1 MTNTENS
8 VIAAASSGDAVVPPR
23 PAAVPVTRGRLV
35 RFADRW
41 GTLVVFAAMIAFFW
55 ALRPSS
61 FGTFNNLAAILQESS
76 STLLLGVGL
85 TAVLSVAEFD
95 LSFPYL
101 ITLCS
106 ATTTL
111 TMTSLH
117 AGAIAAVLVG
127 LGVGAFCGIVA
138 GYAVAM
144 EKASSFI
151 VTLALGF
158 VWTGIADGLTNSQSV
173 VSGFATHFINITS
186 YKWLGFALASWVAVI
201 FAVLVGLLFRWSIP
215 GRHMLSVGSNSEAS
229 RLAGLK
235 VGRVRMAAFLVLG
248 LAVGIA
254 AVLITSQQGTYTPD
268 FGTSYFLA
276 PYVACFFGMS
286 VLAMHRF
293 TVFGTVVGALFLG
306 TLQTGLLI
314 MGSSLW
320 VGELIQGL
328 VLLVILL
335 VARRRSR
342 R

>member
-1 MTNTENS
+1 M
-8 VIAAASSGDAVVPPR
+8 
-23 PAAVPVTRGRLV
+23 RL
-35 RFADRW
+35 ADRW
-41 GTLVVFAAMIAFFW
+41 GTLAAFAIMIAFFW
-55 ALRPSS
+55 VLKPTS
-61 FGTFNNLAAILQESS
+61 FGTFNNLTAILQESS

-111 TMTSLH
+111 TMSSLH

-138 GYAVAM
+138 GYAVSL

-173 VSGFATHFINITS
+173 VSGFAVHFINITS

-201 FAVLVGLLFRWSIP
+201 FALLVGVLFRWSIP

-235 VGRVRMAAFLVLG
+235 VARIRMAAFLVLG
-248 LAVGIA
+248 LSVGIA

-293 TVFGTVVGALFLG
+293 TVFGTVIGALFLG

-328 VLLVILL
+328 VLLVVLL